1 MSRALTFE
9 KGDPFSLSFMFW
21 NDEDLFE
28 AAFND
33 ERIREEA
40 LRDIE
45 RERVRIAAMPIMLKA
60 RQIGRLVSYICET
73 LPSEDLAHHYR
84 EIMQSDA
91 GIITG
96 KVAAAEG
103 CAVYSVKMENAVLIK
118 LAAKNLLSQMSGL
131 RMLGYS
137 DPRYIR
143 LLCDEIEE
151 FRALFVD
158 WITTF
163 DRRSDMRDGWGV
175 FH

>member
-1 MSRALTFE
+1 
-9 KGDPFSLSFMFW
+9 MFW

-40 LRDIE
+40 LKDIE
-45 RERVRIAAMPIMLKA
+45 RERERISAMPIMLKA
-60 RQIGRLVSYICET
+60 KQIGRLVSYICET
-73 LPSEDLAHHYR
+73 LPPEDLAHHYR

-91 GIITG
+91 GIISG
-96 KVAAAEG
+96 KVSSVEG
-103 CAVYSVKMENAVLIK
+103 CSVFSVKMENAVLIK

-131 RMLGYS
+131 RLLGYS

-151 FRALFVD
+151 FRVLFVA
-158 WITTF
+158 WISTF
-163 DRRSDMRDGWGV
+163 DRRCDLRDGWGI

>member
-1 MSRALTFE
+1 MY
-9 KGDPFSLSFMFW
+9 W

-40 LRDIE
+40 LKDIE
-45 RERVRIAAMPIMLKA
+45 RERERISAMPIMLKA
-60 RQIGRLVSYICET
+60 KQIGRLVSYICET
-73 LPSEDLAHHYR
+73 LPPEDLAHHYR

-91 GIITG
+91 GIISG
-96 KVAAAEG
+96 KVSSVEG
-103 CAVYSVKMENAVLIK
+103 CSVFTVKMENAVLIK

-131 RMLGYS
+131 RLLGYS

-151 FRALFVD
+151 FRVLFVA
-158 WITTF
+158 WISTF
-163 DRRSDMRDGWGV
+163 DRRCDLRDGWGI

>member
-1 MSRALTFE
+1 
-9 KGDPFSLSFMFW
+9 MFW

-33 ERIREEA
+33 ERVREEA

-45 RERVRIAAMPIMLKA
+45 SERTRIAAMPIMQKA

-73 LPSEDLAHHYR
+73 LPGEDLAHHYR

-91 GIITG
+91 GIIAG
-96 KVAAAEG
+96 KVAATEG
-103 CAVYSVKMENAVLIK
+103 CSVYSVKMENAVLIK
-118 LAAKNLLSQMSGL
+118 IAAKNLKSQMSGL
-131 RMLGYS
+131 RLLGYS

-143 LLCDEIEE
+143 MMCDEIEE
-151 FRALFVD
+151 FRILFVD
-158 WITTF
+158 WIANF
-163 DRRSDMRDGWGV
+163 DRRCDLSDGWGI

>member
-1 MSRALTFE
+1 MY
-9 KGDPFSLSFMFW
+9 W

-45 RERVRIAAMPIMLKA
+45 RERERISAMPIMVKA

-73 LPSEDLAHHYR
+73 LPPEDLAHHYR
-84 EIMQSDA
+84 EILQSDA
-91 GIITG
+91 GVITG
-96 KVAAAEG
+96 KVASAEG
-103 CAVYSVKMENAVLIK
+103 CSVFSVKMENAVLIK

-131 RMLGYS
+131 RLLGYS

-151 FRALFVD
+151 FRSLFVD
-158 WITTF
+158 WIGTF
-163 DRRSDMRDGWGV
+163 DRRCDMRDGWGI
-175 FH
+175 FS